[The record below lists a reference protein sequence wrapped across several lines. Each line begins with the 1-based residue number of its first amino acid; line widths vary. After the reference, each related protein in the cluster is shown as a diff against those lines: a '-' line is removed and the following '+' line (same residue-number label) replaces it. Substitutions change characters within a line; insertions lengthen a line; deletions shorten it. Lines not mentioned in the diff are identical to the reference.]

1 MLLTATHSYC
11 SKYDGEAPR
20 STRGT
25 YLCTHEAGSRW
36 KYTMTALNRASAVIT
51 ATRPGEAGEKTAT
64 NSLHKHV
71 SASPAVV
78 DYAPTHS

>member
-1 MLLTATHSYC
+1 
-11 SKYDGEAPR
+11 
-20 STRGT
+20 
-25 YLCTHEAGSRW
+25 
-36 KYTMTALNRASAVIT
+36 MTALNRASAVIT